1 MTPRPNNASKLK
13 LGKQTGFCVSVNDEQ
28 NRYRVPWHEPRGPRS
43 ELRLRAGG
51 LPRSEPR
58 SLAQCRTSAPSSAQ
72 LKRQLILTALICRR
86 LHAFIFSFGVSC
98 LLSFVRRRSQGCVL
112 SALPRTEINCR
123 DAGRVCVQPVP
134 MSCGY
139 EEAADSARRGA
150 GGPQTKR
157 TVTFASLRTLS
168 VCELKCVAKWRWVA
182 IAMSS
187 LQSCR
192 NRNSD
197 INFLFTDILTS
208 SFTYAYE
215 RPREN
220 SVFC

>member
-150 GGPQTKR
+150 GAGRSADKTNR
-157 TVTFASLRTLS
+157 HFRVATHFVRLRT
-168 VCELKCVAKWRWVA
+168 EMRRKMT
-182 IAMSS
+182 MSS
-187 LQSCR
+187 DRDELAA
-192 NRNSD
+192 
-197 INFLFTDILTS
+197 ILPKQK
-208 SFTYAYE
+208 FGH
-215 RPREN
+215 
-220 SVFC
+220 